1 MRWLGSAFAGA
12 LALALGFASAAAE
25 LATPET
31 PSRLLPPPPAPVAH
45 GQVLRVGPHRPI
57 TRPSEAAAIARNGD
71 VVEIDAG
78 EYPGDVAVWWQSYLT
93 LRGVGGRPVLRA
105 LGQAAQGKAI
115 WVLDGDDV
123 RVENIEFA
131 EVHVP
136 NLNGAGIRAQ
146 GGSLTVVDC
155 VFRDSENSILAASNP
170 RADLV
175 VRDSSFLRLGHPNG
189 FAHGLYVNAWRSV
202 TIVGSSFRDTVVG
215 HHVKSRA
222 AVTVVAYNRLTAGVG
237 NPSYEVELPN
247 GGLGFVVG
255 NVIQQ
260 GRANDNPVIVSHG
273 AEGDRYADSR
283 LFVINNTIVNEL
295 GEGTFVRVATG
306 PATIANNILIGG
318 GAVLEGSG
326 VLLHNLLVERDG
338 VSPAVASAPNGG
350 LDRGNRAARDAGLA
364 DVAAIDLRPRRDSPA
379 LGNGVDV
386 AALLGLPLL
395 RPEFQPGRPL
405 GVVPRTTGGAI
416 DVGAF
421 AGE

>member
-1 MRWLGSAFAGA
+1 MRWRGSGLAGAFA
-12 LALALGFASAAAE
+12 LALCSASAAAE
-25 LATPET
+25 FATPAM
-31 PSRLLPPPPAPVAH
+31 PDRLLPPPPAPIAH
-45 GQVLRVGPHRPI
+45 GTVLRVGP
-57 TRPSEAAAIARNGD
+57 TRSIRWPSEAAAVALNGD

-78 EYPGDVAVWWQSYLT
+78 DYPGDVAVWWQSYLT

-131 EVHVP
+131 EVRVP

-175 VRDSSFLRLGHPNG
+175 IRDSSFLRLGHPNG
-189 FAHGLYVNAWRSV
+189 FAHGLYVNAWRSA

-222 AVTVVAYNRLTAGVG
+222 AVTVVAFNRLTAGTG

-247 GGLGFVVG
+247 GGLGIVVG

-260 GRANDNPVIVSHG
+260 SRANDNPVIVSHG

-306 PATIANNILIGG
+306 PALVANNILIGG
-318 GAVLEGSG
+318 GTVLEGTG
-326 VLLHNLLVERDG
+326 VLLRNLLIERDG
-338 VSPAVASAPNGG
+338 VLPTVASGPDEGQ
-350 LDRGNRAARDAGLA
+350 DRGNLVARDAGLA
-364 DVAAIDLRPRRDSPA
+364 DVAALDLRPRRDSPA
-379 LGNGVDV
+379 LGFGIDI

-395 RPEFQPGRPL
+395 RPDFQPGWPL
-405 GVVPRTTGGAI
+405 GAAPRPTGDGIDAGAL
-416 DVGAF
+416 

>member
-1 MRWLGSAFAGA
+1 MRLLGSVLVGGFV
-12 LALALGFASAAAE
+12 LALCGASAATE
-25 LATPET
+25 LARPEI
-31 PSRLLPPPPAPVAH
+31 PSRLLPPAPASIAH
-45 GQVLRVGPHRPI
+45 GRVLRVGPTRPI
-57 TRPSEAAAIARNGD
+57 QRPSEAAAVALNGD
-71 VVEIDAG
+71 LVEIDVG

-93 LRGVGGRPVLRA
+93 LRGVGGRPLLRA
-105 LGQAAQGKAI
+105 QGQAAQGKAI

-131 EVHVP
+131 EVRVA

-155 VFRDSENSILAASNP
+155 LFRDSENSILAASNP

-175 VRDSSFLRLGHPNG
+175 IRDSTFLRLGHPNG

-215 HHVKSRA
+215 HHIKSRA
-222 AVTVVAYNRLTAGVG
+222 ALTVVAYNRLTAGGG

-247 GGLGFVVG
+247 GGVGLVVG

-273 AEGDRYADSR
+273 AEGDRYADNR
-283 LFVINNTIVNEL
+283 LFVVNNSIVNES

-306 PATIANNILIGG
+306 SAMIANNILIGG
-318 GAVLEGSG
+318 GLVLEGAG
-326 VLLHNLLVERDG
+326 ALLHNLLVERDG
-338 VSPAVASAPNGG
+338 AAPGVAGMLNDGP
-350 LDRGNRAARDAGLA
+350 DRGNRAARDAGLA
-364 DVAAIDLRPRRDSPA
+364 DLAALDLRPRRDSPA
-379 LGNGVDV
+379 LGIGVDV
-386 AALLGLPLL
+386 AALLDLPALW
-395 RPEFQPGRPL
+395 PEFEPGRPR
-405 GVVPRTTGGAI
+405 GVAPRTTGGAI

-421 AGE
+421 AGH